1 MLATLRMKIIIL
13 MNRFIFYMTYNININ
28 ESAQKKII
36 VEALKTMIR
45 NNNPE
50 PQATYLCNQLDDA
63 SCIADCLEELYKQ
76 IRQRPYDG
84 L

>member
-1 MLATLRMKIIIL
+1 
-13 MNRFIFYMTYNININ
+13 MTYNINIK

-50 PQATYLCNQLDDA
+50 PQATCLYNQLDDA
-63 SCIADCLEELYKQ
+63 SCIADCLEEMYKQ
-76 IRQRPYDG
+76 IRQHHYDA

>member
-1 MLATLRMKIIIL
+1 
-13 MNRFIFYMTYNININ
+13 MTYNINIK
-28 ESAQKKII
+28 ESSQKKII

-63 SCIADCLEELYKQ
+63 SCIADCLEELYKL
-76 IRQRPYDG
+76 IRLHPYDG

>member
-1 MLATLRMKIIIL
+1 
-13 MNRFIFYMTYNININ
+13 MTYNINIK

-50 PQATYLCNQLDDA
+50 PQATCLCNQLDDA
-63 SCIADCLEELYKQ
+63 SCIADCFEEMYKQ
-76 IRQRPYDG
+76 IRQHHYDA

>member
-1 MLATLRMKIIIL
+1 
-13 MNRFIFYMTYNININ
+13 MTYNINIK
-28 ESAQKKII
+28 ESSQKKII

-45 NNNPE
+45 NSNPE

-63 SCIADCLEELYKQ
+63 SCIADCLEKLYKQ
-76 IRQRPYDG
+76 IRQHPYDG

>member
-1 MLATLRMKIIIL
+1 
-13 MNRFIFYMTYNININ
+13 MTYNINID
-28 ESAQKKII
+28 ESSQKKII

-50 PQATYLCNQLDDA
+50 PQATSLCDQLDDA
-63 SCIADCLEELYKQ
+63 SCIADCLEEIFKQ
-76 IRQRPYDG
+76 LRPYHDNG

>member
-1 MLATLRMKIIIL
+1 
-13 MNRFIFYMTYNININ
+13 MTYNINIK

-36 VEALKTMIR
+36 VETLKTMIR

-50 PQATYLCNQLDDA
+50 PQATYLCDQLDDA
-63 SCIADCLEELYKQ
+63 SCMADCLEEIFKQ
-76 IRQRPYDG
+76 LRPYHDNR

>member
-1 MLATLRMKIIIL
+1 
-13 MNRFIFYMTYNININ
+13 MTYNINID
-28 ESAQKKII
+28 ESSQKKII

-63 SCIADCLEELYKQ
+63 SCIADSLEEIFKQ
-76 IRQRPYDG
+76 LRSNNDNG

>member
-1 MLATLRMKIIIL
+1 

-50 PQATYLCNQLDDA
+50 PQTTYLCNQLDDA

>member
-1 MLATLRMKIIIL
+1 
-13 MNRFIFYMTYNININ
+13 MTYNININ

-50 PQATYLCNQLDDA
+50 PQATYLCDQLDDA
-63 SCIADCLEELYKQ
+63 SCIADCLEEIFKQ
-76 IRQRPYDG
+76 IRLYQYGG

>member
-1 MLATLRMKIIIL
+1 
-13 MNRFIFYMTYNININ
+13 MTYNINVN
-28 ESAQKKII
+28 ESSQKKII

-63 SCIADCLEELYKQ
+63 SCMADCLEEIFK
-76 IRQRPYDG
+76 
-84 L
+84 